1 MNQVMA
7 NQAVEIIVETSRCR
21 HVVSIL
27 SRESVL
33 AVDCE
38 GIALGVEGPMTLL
51 QICTNSGD
59 VYLFDVQ
66 ENRELFSEGHLK
78 IVLES
83 NEILKVIHA
92 CPYDSAALYHQFG
105 VTLQNVFDTQV
116 ADTVLEEHNGRLLV
130 SSLDLQGL
138 CQKYSSSKKVS
149 DYKEQLK
156 IQYSKKD
163 GEFWAKRSLTDEMKS
178 VAEGDVRALIPE
190 VFEKQKRI
198 ILNSG
203 LQEKFRE
210 RVSEI
215 IKYYIDDEVRKHR
228 YKRRFIIV
236 NQIIDSIN
244 EKRDTRTV
252 CSDFPED
259 SDEYEALKRID
270 YREACIK
277 SPFIDRLK
285 TESILYLI
293 INFLEMKK
301 GTKLNG
307 FHFRYF
313 PVSFTIQIKRYQN
326 WQKMSNKS
334 SKMLFYKKLMTNTLL
349 KLL

>member
-1 MNQVMA
+1 MF
-7 NQAVEIIVETSRCR
+7 C
-21 HVVSIL
+21 
-27 SRESVL
+27 
-33 AVDCE
+33 
-38 GIALGVEGPMTLL
+38 
-51 QICTNSGD
+51 
-59 VYLFDVQ
+59 
-66 ENRELFSEGHLK
+66 
-78 IVLES
+78 
-83 NEILKVIHA
+83 
-92 CPYDSAALYHQFG
+92 
-105 VTLQNVFDTQV
+105 NVF
-116 ADTVLEEHNGRLLV
+116 
-130 SSLDLQGL
+130 
-138 CQKYSSSKKVS
+138 
-149 DYKEQLK
+149 
-156 IQYSKKD
+156 
-163 GEFWAKRSLTDEMKS
+163 
-178 VAEGDVRALIPE
+178 
-190 VFEKQKRI
+190 RI